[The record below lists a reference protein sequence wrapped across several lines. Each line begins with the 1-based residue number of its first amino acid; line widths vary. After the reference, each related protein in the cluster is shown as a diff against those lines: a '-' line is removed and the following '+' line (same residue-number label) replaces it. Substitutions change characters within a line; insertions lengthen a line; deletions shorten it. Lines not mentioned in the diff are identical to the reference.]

1 MLWAAIFLLQD
12 PSLVKDYEKRLAR
25 TPDEAHAHYKLGLW
39 CLQNDLPD
47 RAVERFERVIEI
59 DPEHGDARER
69 AGFVKEDGVWKET
82 PRRAARRRCV
92 EAVRKGLRLPPPEAL
107 KKWRSRGAYYD
118 RALNILCYPE
128 VWVQALLSIHEC
140 TGLFDGAFEVELAF
154 KKSDLGF
161 GVDPGQVHFDLDRL
175 VDYLKKV
182 DYVAAEKAETEAQV
196 LLPPIDI
203 RTLVTHALTRLYQG
217 IPEPSWFSF
226 GMACYAS
233 RSPYWLCTLKLVRAE
248 IGDISRVTTE
258 KNRHFGRGH
267 AFFEWLEAT
276 SGREKVREFIK
287 RCVRDKEKIEE
298 AASKATGLAWDEIVK
313 KEAAWSRDYIK
324 SQRLDW

>member
-1 MLWAAIFLLQD
+1 MLLAALILLQD
-12 PSLVKDYEKRLAR
+12 ASVVKDFEKRLSKAGE
-25 TPDEAHAHYKLGLW
+25 DSQAHYKLGLW

-47 RAVERFERVIEI
+47 RALERFEKVIEL

-69 AGFVKEDGVWKET
+69 AGYVKEDGVWKET
-82 PRRAARRRCV
+82 PQRLVRKQCA
-92 EAVRKGLRLPPPEAL
+92 EAVRKGLKLPAADVL
-107 KKWRSRGAYYD
+107 KKWRGKGRYYEQ
-118 RALNILCYPE
+118 ALDALCYSE
-128 VWVQALLSIHEC
+128 TWVQALMLVAEY
-140 TGLFDGAFEVELAF
+140 TGLFEGKFEIELAF
-154 KKSDLGF
+154 RKSADIGF
-161 GVDPGQVHFDLDRL
+161 GVERGLVYFDLDRL

-196 LLPPIDI
+196 LLPAIKI
-203 RTLVTHALTRLYQG
+203 QTLVTFCLTRVYQG
-217 IPEPSWFSF
+217 ILEPSWYSI
-226 GMACYAS
+226 GMACYVS

-248 IGDISRVTTE
+248 VSDISKVTTE
-258 KNRHFGRGH
+258 RNRHFGRGH

-287 RCVRDKEKIEE
+287 LGTTLKPEE
-298 AASKATGLAWDEIVK
+298 AAPKATGLSWDEIVK